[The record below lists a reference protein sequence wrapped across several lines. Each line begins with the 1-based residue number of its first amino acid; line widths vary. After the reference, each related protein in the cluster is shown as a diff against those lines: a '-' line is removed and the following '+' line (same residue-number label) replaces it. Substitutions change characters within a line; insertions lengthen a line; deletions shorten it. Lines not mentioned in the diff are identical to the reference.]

1 MRWPTPLIPGHLVR
15 RYKRFLADVVL
26 DGGGEVTVH
35 CPNPGR
41 MLGLDAPGARVW
53 VSRASNPRR
62 ALPFTLELV
71 QANGGLVGI
80 NTMHPNRLVEEAIGA
95 GRIAELRGYEVIRRE
110 VRYDERCRID
120 LLLRRAGHP
129 DCFVE
134 VKNVHL
140 KRSAG
145 AEFPDAVTARGAST
159 WARWPG
165 RWRPEHGRWW
175 CTWSKGPIVPTFASL
190 LTSTPLYAASF
201 SAALAGGVEAVC
213 YGCEVD
219 LEGVS
224 ADGAAADRAVPQ
236 RRVKDVQSA
245 SGHRPER
252 STEAQV
258 PIHDAEAF
266 AGMRRAGRLAAEV
279 LDMIT
284 EHVRPG
290 VTTGEL
296 DRRCHDFIL
305 ERGASAG
312 AAELPRLSQ
321 ADLHLGQP
329 RGLPRDSR

>member
-1 MRWPTPLIPGHLVR
+1 MRWSTPLIPGHLVR

-35 CPNPGR
+35 CPDPGR

-53 VSRASNPRR
+53 VSTASNPGRI
-62 ALPFTLELV
+62 LPFTLELV

-95 GRIAELRGYEVIRRE
+95 GSIAELRGYEVIRRE

-145 AEFPDAVTARGAST
+145 AEFPDAVTARGAKHLGAL
-159 WARWPG
+159 ARQVAAG
-165 RWRPEHGRWW
+165 ARA
-175 CTWSKGPIVPTFASL
+175 IVVYVVQRTDCADFRIAADIDPV
-190 LTSTPLYAASF
+190 YAASF

-219 LEGVS
+219 LDGVS
-224 ADGAAADRAVPQ
+224 LTAPLPIVP
-236 RRVKDVQSA
+236 
-245 SGHRPER
+245 HEI
-252 STEAQV
+252 E
-258 PIHDAEAF
+258 
-266 AGMRRAGRLAAEV
+266 
-279 LDMIT
+279 
-284 EHVRPG
+284 
-290 VTTGEL
+290 
-296 DRRCHDFIL
+296 
-305 ERGASAG
+305 
-312 AAELPRLSQ
+312 
-321 ADLHLGQP
+321 
-329 RGLPRDSR
+329 